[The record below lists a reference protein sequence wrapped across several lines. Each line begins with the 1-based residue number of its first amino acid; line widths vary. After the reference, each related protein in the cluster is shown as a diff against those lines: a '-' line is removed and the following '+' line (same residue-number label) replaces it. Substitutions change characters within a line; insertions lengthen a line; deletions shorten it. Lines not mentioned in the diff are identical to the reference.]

1 MRYTSLGALVCLIA
15 AGVSVTAPTLA
26 AQASGTEAAIAT
38 LETERIDAVIKGD
51 RATLDR
57 IFADDLSYVHASG
70 RVDTKATMLADVAAG
85 RMKYKKFDRTD
96 VHVRAYTASA
106 IVTGKAAV
114 DVDIDQ
120 KTLVLNIL
128 FTGVYVKQPDGS
140 WRMVAWQ
147 STRLPD

>member
-1 MRYTSLGALVCLIA
+1 
-15 AGVSVTAPTLA
+15 
-26 AQASGTEAAIAT
+26 
-38 LETERIDAVIKGD
+38 
-51 RATLDR
+51 
-57 IFADDLSYVHASG
+57 
-70 RVDTKATMLADVAAG
+70 
-85 RMKYKKFDRTD
+85 MKYKKFDRTD